1 MQFKPEITT
10 GTLLTM
16 LSMAVAL
23 FAAWSDVKSDM
34 AKQGVEIV
42 NLKVTDTDIKVAIKE
57 SNEKLE
63 KRLDSIYI
71 ELREMRR
78 EQTRSK

>member
-10 GTLLTM
+10 GTILTM

-34 AKQGVEIV
+34 AQSKVEIS
-42 NLKVTDTDIKVAIKE
+42 NLKTMDQDIRINMKE
-57 SNEKLE
+57 SNERVE
-63 KRLDSIYI
+63 KRLDAIYI

-78 EQTRSK
+78 EQSKR